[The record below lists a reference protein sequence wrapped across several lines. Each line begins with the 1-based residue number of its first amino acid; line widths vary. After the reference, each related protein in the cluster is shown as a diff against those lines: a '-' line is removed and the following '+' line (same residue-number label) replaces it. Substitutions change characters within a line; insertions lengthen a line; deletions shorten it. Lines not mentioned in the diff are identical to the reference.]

1 MYRIASRV
9 IPFITGHKNITNHDQ
24 LRDIDHIVE
33 NGEGNADQDH
43 SSVLFFIFDHFLISK
58 QEFHL
63 ELVDPGLVEDGDHLH
78 NVGGV
83 GCTNGQVEPGDS
95 LVSCKELG
103 GDSHK
108 LRTQ

>member
-1 MYRIASRV
+1 M

-43 SSVLFFIFDHFLISK
+43 SSVLIFIFDHFLISK
-58 QEFHL
+58 QDFHL

-83 GCTNGQVEPGDS
+83 GCTNGQVESGDS